1 MEKNSKNNFKKILI
15 GVSAGVIS
23 GLFTAGGG
31 LILVPAFMYMLKME
45 PKKTRSTSIFCILP
59 MVITTAI
66 IYSKNNLINWKTG
79 LYCAIG
85 GILGGAVGAILLNK
99 VHDKYL
105 KIIFAIFL
113 IYASYNM
120 LF

>member
-1 MEKNSKNNFKKILI
+1 
-15 GVSAGVIS
+15 
-23 GLFTAGGG
+23 
-31 LILVPAFMYMLKME
+31 
-45 PKKTRSTSIFCILP
+45 

-105 KIIFAIFL
+105 KIIFAGFL
-113 IYASYNM
+113 IYAGINM
-120 LF
+120 IIK

>member
-1 MEKNSKNNFKKILI
+1 
-15 GVSAGVIS
+15 
-23 GLFTAGGG
+23 
-31 LILVPAFMYMLKME
+31 
-45 PKKTRSTSIFCILP
+45 

-105 KIIFAIFL
+105 KIIFAIF
-113 IYASYNM
+113 
-120 LF
+120 